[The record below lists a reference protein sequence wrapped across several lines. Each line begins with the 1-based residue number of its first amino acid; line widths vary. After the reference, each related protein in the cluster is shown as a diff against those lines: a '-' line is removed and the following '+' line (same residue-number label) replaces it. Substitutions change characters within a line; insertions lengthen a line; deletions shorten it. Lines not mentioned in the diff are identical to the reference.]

1 MMVPCGPAVLTCCPL
16 HLAYYSWPM
25 LPSFGCW
32 LTEPLEL
39 GLLQCPEH
47 VVLAYYSWPMLPSF
61 GCSFTEPPG
70 LGLLQCSEH
79 LALPE
84 ANCTTRLDNDVLAT
98 IRRLKRSRVD
108 ELIGVCLRV
117 QDGEA
122 DLSEVSCYL
131 MAPTC
136 RHRKNL
142 MDISVLTLAE
152 TERCHSRADFDTE
165 LKAMLGDACGT
176 VWRSRFHGSVHHTL
190 RANGIPCFK
199 QKNKS
204 KRNSKAKTRH
214 ASIGPVYPKTLC
226 WPGGPER

>member
-1 MMVPCGPAVLTCCPL
+1 MMYVCQSRLHVCRFLLLKRSVRALCLALIDPTMVPCGAAGLMCCPP
-16 HLAYYSWPM
+16 HLAYYSWPT
-25 LPSFGCW
+25 LPSFK
-32 LTEPLEL
+32 
-39 GLLQCPEH
+39 
-47 VVLAYYSWPMLPSF
+47 
-61 GCSFTEPPG
+61 CSFTEPPG
-70 LGLLQCSEH
+70 LELLQCPEH

-84 ANCTTRLDNDVLAT
+84 ANCATRLDNDALAT
-98 IRRLKRSRVD
+98 IRKLKRSRID

-117 QDGEA
+117 QDGEV

-142 MDISVLTLAE
+142 MDITVLTLAE

-204 KRNSKAKTRH
+204 KRSSKAKTRH

>member
-1 MMVPCGPAVLTCCPL
+1 MLWSFGCWFIEPPGLGLLQCPE
-16 HLAYYSWPM
+16 HLALTYYSWPM
-25 LPSFGCW
+25 LPSFGC
-32 LTEPLEL
+32 L
-39 GLLQCPEH
+39 
-47 VVLAYYSWPMLPSF
+47 
-61 GCSFTEPPG
+61 FTEPPG

-117 QDGEA
+117 QDGEV

-142 MDISVLTLAE
+142 MDITVLTLAE

-204 KRNSKAKTRH
+204 KRSSKAKTRH